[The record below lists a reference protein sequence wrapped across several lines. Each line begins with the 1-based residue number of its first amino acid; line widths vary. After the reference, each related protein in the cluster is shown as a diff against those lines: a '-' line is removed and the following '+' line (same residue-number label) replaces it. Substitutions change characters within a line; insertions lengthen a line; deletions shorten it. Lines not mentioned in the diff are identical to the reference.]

1 EKLIGESHHLAQHPV
16 AADHDDEPDPDQLG
30 HEGERDLLDLRD
42 GLEQRHRQAD
52 PEADEQDRRA
62 ELGADDHGLNGDLDD
77 AGVHS
82 RPLPQAKLLSRER
95 TMSPQPSTITNSRI
109 LNGRETSTGGSIII
123 PMDMSELETTMSMT
137 RKGMKMTKPMMKAG
151 ISAARLTSS
160 GLAGFWPLPAAAAA
174 LTNSDSSSLRVCFS
188 MNVRSGVTAAS

>member
-1 EKLIGESHHLAQHPV
+1 
-16 AADHDDEPDPDQLG
+16 
-30 HEGERDLLDLRD
+30 
-42 GLEQRHRQAD
+42 
-52 PEADEQDRRA
+52 
-62 ELGADDHGLNGDLDD
+62 DDHGLNGDLDD

-109 LNGRETSTGGSIII
+109 LNGRET
-123 PMDMSELETTMSMT
+123 TMSMT
-137 RKGMKMTKPMMKAG
+137 RKGMKMTKPMMKAVFSSDRMKAG

-174 LTNSDSSSLRVCFS
+174 LTNSDSSSLRV
-188 MNVRSGVTAAS
+188 